1 MEASYRPVLVFRTAE
16 DAEPMRGYTTI
27 DLCFKHRATVTL
39 GDILD
44 DERWQQI
51 VDTFEE
57 HALTPP
63 QRQLTEL
70 VFEEIGDESPLGAS
84 GLMQ

>member
-16 DAEPMRGYTTI
+16 DAEPMLGYTTI

-39 GDILD
+39 DDILD
-44 DERWQQI
+44 GERWEQ
-51 VDTFEE
+51 VVATFEE
-57 HALTPP
+57 HELTPP
-63 QRQLTEL
+63 RRELTRL
-70 VFEEIGDESPLGAS
+70 DFEEIEHPLGAS